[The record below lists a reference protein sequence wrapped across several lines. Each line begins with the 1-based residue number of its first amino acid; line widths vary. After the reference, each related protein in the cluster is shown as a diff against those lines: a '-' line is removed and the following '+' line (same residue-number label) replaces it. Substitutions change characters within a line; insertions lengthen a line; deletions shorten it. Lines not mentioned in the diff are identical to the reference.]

1 MTRVSGLISLVLAF
15 TIFAAGCDTH
25 SHGDQPAPEM
35 PVVSNASAEDAA
47 RSWLLLTQALI
58 RARAHHDEAMV
69 TRVLAEQRR
78 LLLLPKAFTD
88 RITDANARQIIE
100 NNLVDNW
107 SAGIAWYAE
116 GYDLT
121 RLRTEPPKTAAAPTE
136 VHVPARGRNDAA
148 TIVVVCV
155 STDQGWR
162 IRGLNLLPESALDS
176 TPAAATATAPAPG
189 SVPASAPAPSP

>member
-1 MTRVSGLISLVLAF
+1 MTRVFRLISLVLAF
-15 TIFAAGCDTH
+15 SALTAGCDTH
-25 SHGDQPAPEM
+25 SHADKPAPEM

-69 TRVLAEQRR
+69 TRILAEQRR

-88 RITDANARQIIE
+88 RITDANARLTIE

-116 GYDLT
+116 GYDFA
-121 RLRTEPPKTAAAPTE
+121 RLRAAPPKTAAAPTE
-136 VHVPARGRNDAA
+136 VHIPARGKNDAA
-148 TIVVVCV
+148 TIVVNCV

-176 TPAAATATAPAPG
+176 TPAATTATAPAPG
-189 SVPASAPAPSP
+189 SAPASAPAPSP